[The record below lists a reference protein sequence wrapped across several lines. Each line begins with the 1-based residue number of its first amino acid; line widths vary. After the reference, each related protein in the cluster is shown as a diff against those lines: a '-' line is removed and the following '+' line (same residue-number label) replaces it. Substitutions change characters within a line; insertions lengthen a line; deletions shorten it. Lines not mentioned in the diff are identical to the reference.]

1 MIRSRLGAA
10 FAGLL
15 LLGHVA
21 LADSAPAGGG
31 LMSKEAKGPVA
42 IEADSLEVFD
52 KEQKAIYSGNVVV
65 TQGGTVMKAGRMTVF
80 YDRAPAATK
89 ASNTA
94 APAAAETPDSGEA
107 SVRKVEAEGSV
118 VISDRDQIATGEH
131 GLYDAVADTVTL
143 TGHVALT
150 KGKNVTKGERLV
162 YNLATGIATV
172 DAGANGRVSSTF
184 VPSEKTKSGAA
195 PKP

>member
-1 MIRSRLGAA
+1 M
-10 FAGLL
+10 
-15 LLGHVA
+15 
-21 LADSAPAGGG
+21 
-31 LMSKEAKGPVA
+31 
-42 IEADSLEVFD
+42 
-52 KEQKAIYSGNVVV
+52 
-65 TQGGTVMKAGRMTVF
+65 
-80 YDRAPAATK
+80 
-89 ASNTA
+89 
-94 APAAAETPDSGEA
+94 
-107 SVRKVEAEGSV
+107 
-118 VISDRDQIATGEH
+118 DRDQIATGEH

-184 VPSEKTKSGAA
+184 VPSDKAKSGAA

>member
-31 LMSKEAKGPVA
+31 LMSTEAKGPVA

-65 TQGGTVMKAGRMTVF
+65 TQGETVMKAQKMVIF
-80 YDRAPAATK
+80 YDKPANSAASQPAPG
-89 ASNTA
+89 
-94 APAAAETPDSGEA
+94 TPDAIIANED
-107 SVRKVEAEGSV
+107 VR
-118 VISDRDQIATGEH
+118 R
-131 GLYDAVADTVTL
+131 
-143 TGHVALT
+143 
-150 KGKNVTKGERLV
+150 V
-162 YNLATGIATV
+162 YLG
-172 DAGANGRVSSTF
+172 DEFRM
-184 VPSEKTKSGAA
+184 
-195 PKP
+195 